1 MSATNTTANYN
12 LPIFV
17 GTDKPA
23 WLVDFNGAMNTI
35 DAQMKLNADA
45 AANAA
50 SIAAGALVKPVS
62 APADPQLVGINT
74 AGNQANLDL
83 GPGLKI
89 SAGVIQAIDLDLSD
103 TANYNSF
110 VLPTGVSYSGGKIY
124 KALNNDKSVGKVYG
138 NLALNNAGSI
148 LRAEIPTNIVVKATG
163 SDYTIAVAGFS
174 VGNTTNDVSAANI
187 NVSSS
192 GAVSIDATVFGN
204 ERTTIYLFPCI
215 YFFEDF
221 GDTP

>member
-23 WLVDFNGAMNTI
+23 WLVDFNGAMNAI
-35 DAQMKLNADA
+35 DAQMKINADN

-50 SIAAGALVKPVS
+50 SIAASALVKPVS

-83 GPGLKI
+83 GPGLKV
-89 SAGVIQAIDLDLSD
+89 SAGVLQAIDLSLSD
-103 TANYNSF
+103 TGNYDSF
-110 VLPTGVSYSGGKIY
+110 VLPTGISYAAGKIY
-124 KALNNDKSVGKVYG
+124 KALNSDKSAGKVYG
-138 NLALNNAGSI
+138 NLALNNAGAAVRPSI
-148 LRAEIPTNIVVKATG
+148 ASNIVVKATG
-163 SDYTIAVAGFS
+163 SAYTINTAGFS
-174 VGNTTNDVSAANI
+174 ISANGEFSSVNLNVSA
-187 NVSSS
+187 S
-192 GAVSIDATVFGN
+192 GAVSIEATLFANV
-204 ERTTIYLFPCI
+204 RTTIYIFPCI

>member
-23 WLVDFNGAMNTI
+23 WLVDFNGAMNAI

-50 SIAAGALVKPVS
+50 NIAVSALVKPVS

-124 KALNNDKSVGKVYG
+124 KALNTDKSVGKVYG
-138 NLALNNAGSI
+138 NLALNNSGSI

-174 VGNTTNDVSAANI
+174 VGNTTNDVSAANL